1 MTKQQADTLA
11 FAILSKALIQQI
23 DVSAFNQQVF
33 VNFTD
38 NVKAFSLEIQNELS
52 DIDLE
57 LVQAF
62 QDNLAKV

>member
-1 MTKQQADTLA
+1 MKKQQADTLA
-11 FAILSKALIQQI
+11 FAILSKALIQQV